1 MPTPPDFSDS
11 LRDEFNRWAEEGRG
25 EGMEQEH
32 LPIVLPMLDRMGL
45 APDDNV
51 LDVGERIPDATVWT
65 GPNRRASLRELVS
78 EGRVLLLFYLFDWSS
93 T

>member
-1 MPTPPDFSDS
+1 M
-11 LRDEFNRWAEEGRG
+11 
-25 EGMEQEH
+25 
-32 LPIVLPMLDRMGL
+32 
-45 APDDNV
+45 